1 MGQSWKETLGLLL
14 IWWPLYLFVNTPL
27 VHVAG
32 DSDEAE
38 YAWLPVDCMKPFRPG
53 DETGN
58 PDGSIST
65 DVTLQECVG
74 AADRA
79 VAEIERRLAAADA
92 DMLGDGDHTDSDG
105 GKLLHSDAERCRILN
120 FASPGFYVPALREC
134 RSIAAPSA
142 LALATNTPF

>member
-1 MGQSWKETLGLLL
+1 
-14 IWWPLYLFVNTPL
+14 
-27 VHVAG
+27 
-32 DSDEAE
+32 
-38 YAWLPVDCMKPFRPG
+38 MKPFRPG

-79 VAEIERRLAAADA
+79 VAEIERRLASADA

-105 GKLLHSDAERCRILN
+105 GMLLHLNAERRRRQIAMLK
-120 FASPGFYVPALREC
+120 FANLGSDVPAL
-134 RSIAAPSA
+134 
-142 LALATNTPF
+142 

>member
-1 MGQSWKETLGLLL
+1 MDGINNGKCGQKANLGYFGL
-14 IWWPLYLFVNTPL
+14 ISDQGGCFLEVNIPPI
-27 VHVAG
+27 HFIG

-38 YAWLPVDCMKPFRPG
+38 YAWLPVDCMKPFGPG

-79 VAEIERRLAAADA
+79 VAEIERRLASADA
-92 DMLGDGDHTDSDG
+92 DMAGDGDNTDSDG
-105 GKLLHSDAERCRILN
+105 GMLLHSNAERCRRQNAILK
-120 FASPGFYVPALREC
+120 
-134 RSIAAPSA
+134 
-142 LALATNTPF
+142 